1 MQIIEGI
8 YCTDYINDDGTKR
21 RVWKSGAESYF
32 DNKGEYHRIDG
43 PATTF
48 SYFIHNK
55 MGTPKWYIHGNRMDC
70 KSQEEF
76 ERLLK
81 LKAFW

>member
-8 YCTDYINDDGTKR
+8 YCTDYIDDDGSKR
-21 RVWKSGAESYF
+21 RVWKSGGESYF

-48 SYFIHNK
+48 SYVMHDI
-55 MGTPKWYIHGNRMDC
+55 GPSKWYIHGKRINC
-70 KSQEEF
+70 NSQEEF
-76 ERLLK
+76 ERILK